1 MGIIQLFKKWSLL
14 FAIAV
19 GMTVYCVFRFITPLQ
34 GIGSVAG
41 PILQSLMP
49 WCLFLI
55 LYVTFCKIEVKEL
68 RPRTWHF
75 ILQGIRIALS
85 GLLVLVIM
93 HTTNP
98 DARLLWEGCFLCVIC
113 PTAAAA
119 AVITEKL
126 GGSITSLTIYTII
139 ANCVTSIIIPLF
151 FPLVEPSA
159 NIPFLSMS
167 LMILKRVFTVLVMP
181 LMLAFIT
188 RRYLHQLS
196 DSIRASKNIGYYL
209 WCFNL
214 TIVSGVTMHNIVESN
229 VSGVILALLLIIP
242 LFVSVFLFSIGK
254 AVGYPFG
261 DSITAGQALGQKN
274 TIVGIWLTITFLN
287 PLVAIAAGGY
297 LVWQNIINAV
307 QIRYKEKYGYIK
319 W

>member
-1 MGIIQLFKKWSLL
+1 MNIIQIFKKWSLL
-14 FAIAV
+14 CAIAV
-19 GMTVYCVFRFITPLQ
+19 GMSIYCLFYYTPILVPVGEICGPALQ
-34 GIGSVAG
+34 G
-41 PILQSLMP
+41 LMP
-49 WCLFLI
+49 WILFTI
-55 LYVTFCKIEVKEL
+55 LYVTFCKIEVKEM

-75 ILQGIRIALS
+75 ILQGIRISLS
-85 GLLVLVIM
+85 GLLVLIIV

-98 DARLLWEGCFLCVIC
+98 EARLLWEGCFLCVIC

-159 NIPFLSMS
+159 NIAFISMS
-167 LMILKRVFTVLVMP
+167 LMILKRVFAVLVMP

-188 RRYLHQLS
+188 RRYLHQIS
-196 DSIRASKNIGYYL
+196 DRIRASKNIGYYL

-214 TIVSGVTMHNIVESN
+214 TIVSGVTMHNIVESE
-229 VSGVILALLLIIP
+229 VSGIILVLLLIIP
-242 LFVSVFLFSIGK
+242 LFVSIFQFSIGK

-307 QIRYKEKYGYIK
+307 QIKKKKKYGYIK

>member
-1 MGIIQLFKKWSLL
+1 
-14 FAIAV
+14 
-19 GMTVYCVFRFITPLQ
+19 
-34 GIGSVAG
+34 
-41 PILQSLMP
+41 
-49 WCLFLI
+49 
-55 LYVTFCKIEVKEL
+55 
-68 RPRTWHF
+68 
-75 ILQGIRIALS
+75 
-85 GLLVLVIM
+85 
-93 HTTNP
+93 
-98 DARLLWEGCFLCVIC
+98 
-113 PTAAAA
+113 
-119 AVITEKL
+119 
-126 GGSITSLTIYTII
+126 
-139 ANCVTSIIIPLF
+139 
-151 FPLVEPSA
+151 
-159 NIPFLSMS
+159 MS

-188 RRYLHQLS
+188 RRYLHQIS
-196 DSIRASKNIGYYL
+196 DRIRASKNIGYYL

-214 TIVSGVTMHNIVESN
+214 TIVSGVTMHNIVESE
-229 VSGVILALLLIIP
+229 VSGTILVLLLIIP
-242 LFVSVFLFSIGK
+242 LFVSIFQFSIGK

>member
-85 GLLVLVIM
+85 GLLV
-93 HTTNP
+93 
-98 DARLLWEGCFLCVIC
+98 
-113 PTAAAA
+113 
-119 AVITEKL
+119 L

-242 LFVSVFLFSIGK
+242 LFVSVFQFSIGK

-297 LVWQNIINAV
+297 LVWQNIINAI